1 MLKIPMCLTLFIF
14 GEMFTKSLAVLS
26 IPTRIVFGGR
36 GEAHRG
42 EGPLVALSAE
52 AMSRG
57 PLRPGWGRA
66 LSPLW
71 TARSLQGPR
80 ISEVGE
86 LKLLGGG
93 GVAVRDH
100 SLRWD
105 PTARDPG
112 LALLLLQ
119 PGEAQQFCVL
129 PFLLCQQTPAIRVTG
144 NCVKVLCKPCQ
155 ALDQRDVWYWL

>member
-86 LKLLGGG
+86 LKLLGG
-93 GVAVRDH
+93 VRSSQGPLSVVGSH
-100 SLRWD
+100 SQGSR
-105 PTARDPG
+105 PGFAAASARG
-112 LALLLLQ
+112 S
-119 PGEAQQFCVL
+119 
-129 PFLLCQQTPAIRVTG
+129 PAI
-144 NCVKVLCKPCQ
+144 LCASFPSLPADACYQ
-155 ALDQRDVWYWL
+155 GHRELCESAL